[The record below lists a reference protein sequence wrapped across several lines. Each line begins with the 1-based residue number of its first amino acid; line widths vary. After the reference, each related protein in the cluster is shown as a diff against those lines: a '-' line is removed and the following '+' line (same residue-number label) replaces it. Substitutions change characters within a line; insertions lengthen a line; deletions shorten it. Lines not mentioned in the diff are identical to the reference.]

1 MLLSLN
7 WIKDFVTLPN
17 LNIDEIA
24 YDFTMAT
31 AEVEDIIEK
40 NKHLSQIKIAKIISI
55 RKHPEADKLNLVT
68 VNYQAGDNKE
78 VVCGASNVR
87 EGLIIAYAPVGVT
100 LPNGLLLEPKKIRG
114 VLSEGMICSKEELGF
129 EESSEGIWE
138 LPQNTSLYQTLESF
152 LDTSSDTLFDIDNK
166 SLTHRPDLWGHYGMA
181 REFSALYNTP
191 LKNIFTSEWQ
201 KKIESK
207 FSKDQNPISI
217 NVFEN
222 SSCLAYHGISIDNI
236 AVQASPTWMQTR
248 LINAGL
254 RPINSIVDISNY
266 VMLELGIPLHIF
278 DRNKISGNQL
288 NIKALTNNE
297 TFKTLDEVSRN
308 LIATDTVICDQ
319 DKPLV
324 LAGIMG
330 GENSSVDNH
339 TQNIFIEVAN
349 WKAHEVR
356 KTSTRLGLRTD
367 SSQRYEKSLDSQS
380 CYQTMLRTIELI
392 LELNPN
398 AKIIGS
404 VSSDGADLKTVFSP
418 LKITTSVNHIE
429 NVLGKKLGEEK
440 IISIFTS
447 LGFLIQKNQ
456 NELIVTIPSY
466 RSTKDIEQEADL
478 IEEIGRIIGF
488 DNIEEQAPLT
498 AVRPVSLSPA
508 KKLHRKISDYLQYN
522 NYLEIMTHP
531 LVGEELLNECVW
543 LTKNEEL
550 VLVNALSIESNR
562 MRPTLVASAIN
573 AASKNTKNYSR
584 FNFFEIGRSYLSDKT
599 HFKVENNQLLVAL
612 FDKNQN
618 RYMELMNTV
627 ENILNLMNL
636 SYQFIT
642 GEQKFPN
649 TVIPH
654 NWKGNHPHEYTH
666 VKIMGKLLGA
676 VTTVHPLVLKN
687 FKIKGNLH
695 IAVIDLASFEE
706 KEIASKNNYQ
716 PLSKFP
722 SSIFDLAVLAKQDEP
737 IENILQSLKKIKAP
751 ELTSSKIRS
760 VYDLGENKKSVT
772 LTNTFASADRTLTP
786 EEIKTLE
793 NKIISTLEQD
803 GYPLKC

>member
-7 WIKDFVTLPN
+7 WIKDFVALPS
-17 LNIDEIA
+17 LGIDSIA

-31 AEVEDIIEK
+31 AEVEDIISK
-40 NKHLSQIKIAKIISI
+40 NAHLAHIKIAQIISI
-55 RKHPEADKLNLVT
+55 KKHPEADKLNLVT
-68 VNYQAGDNKE
+68 LTYEEGKTKE
-78 VVCGASNVR
+78 VVCGASNVK

-138 LPQNTSLYQTLESF
+138 LPVETKLYQSLESY
-152 LDTSSDTLFDIDNK
+152 LDTPSDTLFDIDNK

-181 REFSALYNTP
+181 REFSALYNQP
-191 LKNIFTSEWQ
+191 LKNIFTPQWQ
-201 KKIESK
+201 KNIESK
-207 FSKDQNPISI
+207 FSTDQNPISI

-236 AVQASPTWMQTR
+236 VVQASPTWMQTR
-248 LINAGL
+248 LLNAGL
-254 RPINSIVDISNY
+254 RPINNIVDISNY

-288 NIKALTNNE
+288 NIKALTANE

-308 LIATDTVICDQ
+308 LITTDTVICDQ

-330 GENSSVDNH
+330 GENSSVDSH

-404 VSSDGADLKTVFSP
+404 VSSDGADLKTVFNP
-418 LKITTSVNHIE
+418 LKITTSISHIE

-440 IISIFTS
+440 IMAIFTS
-447 LGFLIQKNQ
+447 LGFLIQKNH
-456 NELIVTIPSY
+456 NDLIITIPSY

-488 DNIEEQAPLT
+488 DNIEEKAPLT
-498 AVRPVSLSPA
+498 PVRPVSLSPA
-508 KKLHRKISDYLQYN
+508 KKLHRKISDYLAYN
-522 NYLEIMTHP
+522 EHLEIMTHP
-531 LVGEELLNECVW
+531 LIGEELLKDSAW
-543 LTKNEEL
+543 PIKNEEL
-550 VLVNALSIESNR
+550 TLVNALSIDSNR
-562 MRPTLVASAIN
+562 MRPTLVASALS
-573 AASKNTKNYSR
+573 AASKNTKNYTR
-584 FNFFEIGRSYLSDKT
+584 FNFFEIGRSYLADKA
-599 HFKVENNQLLVAL
+599 HFKVENNQLLIAH

-618 RYMELMNTV
+618 RYMELVSTV
-627 ENILNLMNL
+627 ENVLNLMNL
-636 SYQFIT
+636 SFQFIT

-649 TVIPH
+649 TVMPYT
-654 NWKGNHPHEYTH
+654 WQGNHPHEYTH
-666 VKIMGKLLGA
+666 IKIMGKLLGA
-676 VTTVHPLVLKN
+676 ITTVHPLVLKN

-695 IAVIDLASFEE
+695 IAVIDLSSFEE
-706 KEIASKNNYQ
+706 KEITSKNTYQ

-722 SSIFDLAVLAKQDEP
+722 SSTFDLAVLADTNEP
-737 IENILQSLKKIKAP
+737 VENILSALKKMKET

-772 LTNTFASADRTLTP
+772 LTNTLASTTRTLSA
-786 EEIKTLE
+786 EEIKNLE
-793 NKIISTLEQD
+793 NQIIATLEQA
-803 GYPLKC
+803 GYPLKT